1 MAKKITKWEP
11 DNFELEMTTHWSF
24 PQRGDW
30 ATHDAKWRGNW
41 SPYIPR
47 NILLR
52 YSQEGDLVLDQFAG
66 GGTTLVEAKLLN
78 RNIIGV
84 DVNDVALDRCRE
96 KTAFEHEGADGK
108 VYIHKGDARHLD
120 FIPERT
126 SDFLFAVFS
135 EEFGFFGDICLL
147 GLYTLLIMRAL
158 YIASVANTV
167 FERLLACAIAT
178 IFLIYSFVNMGMVS
192 GILPVVGV
200 PLPFMSYGGTALL
213 ILGICCGLLMKIS
226 AQRRIKVSLYGDD
239 YRS

>member
-1 MAKKITKWEP
+1 
-11 DNFELEMTTHWSF
+11 MTGKGWM
-24 PQRGDW
+24 
-30 ATHDAKWRGNW
+30 N
-41 SPYIPR
+41 
-47 NILLR
+47 
-52 YSQEGDLVLDQFAG
+52 
-66 GGTTLVEAKLLN
+66 GTQA
-78 RNIIGV
+78 
-84 DVNDVALDRCRE
+84 
-96 KTAFEHEGADGK
+96 
-108 VYIHKGDARHLD
+108 HLD

-226 AQRRIKVSLYGDD
+226 AQRRIKVFFVRRRLPFLIE
-239 YRS
+239 